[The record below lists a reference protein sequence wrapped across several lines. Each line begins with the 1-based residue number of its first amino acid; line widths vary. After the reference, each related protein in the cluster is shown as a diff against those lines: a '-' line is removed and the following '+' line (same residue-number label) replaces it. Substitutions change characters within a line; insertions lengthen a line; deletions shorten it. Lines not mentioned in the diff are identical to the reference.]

1 MKANGGS
8 DYDVEEAL
16 CLLMQAEMSIASGAT
31 AKDLR
36 TSDRLKSSP
45 RKTLLIALENDW
57 ETYTKSPNINAAD
70 WLIAE
75 TLKTFGKRLQEVVRP
90 IQPRITGVT
99 IRSTRRVDSRK
110 STRQSNSV
118 RPCQG
123 TPCPGCVHMQ
133 WANAARSN
141 LPKRATA

>member
-16 CLLMQAEMSIASGAT
+16 CLLMQAEMSIASGTT
-31 AKDLR
+31 AKDFR
-36 TSDRLKSSP
+36 TSDRLKPSP

-75 TLKTFGKRLQEVVRP
+75 TLKTFGKR
-90 IQPRITGVT
+90 
-99 IRSTRRVDSRK
+99 
-110 STRQSNSV
+110 
-118 RPCQG
+118 
-123 TPCPGCVHMQ
+123 
-133 WANAARSN
+133 
-141 LPKRATA
+141 